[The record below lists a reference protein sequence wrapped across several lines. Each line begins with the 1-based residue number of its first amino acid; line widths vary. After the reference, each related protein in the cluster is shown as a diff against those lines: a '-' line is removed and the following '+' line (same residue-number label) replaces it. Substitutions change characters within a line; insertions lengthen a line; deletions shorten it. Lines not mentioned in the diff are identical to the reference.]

1 MGRKQ
6 LKALDSIDGERR
18 PFLNYQK
25 RYFDN
30 YFLTVP
36 PRDAV
41 RTSITSKRC
50 RYIWTSHSDLRL
62 DFINVLWDQKAYNSR
77 NNCQFE

>member
-6 LKALDSIDGERR
+6 LKAPARLMVRGDH
-18 PFLNYQK
+18 FLNYQK
-25 RYFDN
+25 RYLDN

-41 RTSITSKRC
+41 RTSITSKRW
-50 RYIWTSHSDLRL
+50 RYIWTCHSDLISGAVMKGVESIDIDL
-62 DFINVLWDQKAYNSR
+62 SD
-77 NNCQFE
+77 